1 VTLTHVITGFLGVG
15 KTTTL
20 EHLIKQKPNN
30 EKWAVLL
37 NEFGETGLDALML
50 ASPDVVIKQV
60 PGGCLCCVT
69 QMPFQVMLNQ
79 LIRFDDPD
87 RIFIEPSGLG
97 HPDEIVKIL
106 KQDQYKKLLD
116 VQPVVTLI
124 DPRHL
129 NNSRHRG
136 HEIYTRQL
144 AVADVFVANK
154 MDLAGDEDKQAFSD
168 LLVEHKRTGYITQNG
183 QLPLSCLK
191 LDKDNDVPVRML
203 KGPSLH
209 QPFFT
214 QTLMLDKYDI
224 WDAQALE
231 IYFQSLDVLRVKGVV
246 FAQKGALLINAALG
260 EVSIKRVGRPKEN
273 PRLELIDYQA
283 IDLGTIKAQMAYLK
297 L

>member
-1 VTLTHVITGFLGVG
+1 VTLTHVLTGFLGVG

-50 ASPDVVIKQV
+50 AGPDVVIKQV

-69 QMPFQVMLNQ
+69 QVPFQVMLNQ
-79 LIRFDDPD
+79 LIRFDNPD

-116 VQPVVTLI
+116 VQPVITLI

-129 NNSRHRG
+129 NNPRHRG

-144 AVADVFVANK
+144 AVADFFVANK
-154 MDLAGDEDKQAFSD
+154 MDLASDQDRQAFSD
-168 LLVEHKRTGYITQNG
+168 LLAEHKRSGFIVEKG

-191 LDKDNDVPVRML
+191 QDKESEGQYRLL
-203 KGPSLH
+203 KKASLN

-214 QTLMLDKYDI
+214 QTLMLDKDDI

-231 IYFQSLDVLRVKGVV
+231 IYFRSLDVLRAKGVV
-246 FAQKGALLINAALG
+246 FSLQGALLINAALG
-260 EVSIKRVGRPKEN
+260 EVSIKQVDRPKES

-283 IDLGTIKAQMAYLK
+283 IDLGTIKAQIESLK